1 MAVPRAVVLC
11 EDSSVAGTPFYV
23 MDFVDGRIFTDPA
36 LPELLPPQRRQVQ
49 LLASGFILA

>member
-49 LLASGFILA
+49 LLPTCVLL

>member
-36 LPELLPPQRRQVQ
+36 LPELIPPQRRQVQ
-49 LLASGFILA
+49 LLPTCVLL